1 MAEAA
6 KYKKS
11 KAKKNTVKVAFVFW
25 TLGTETFYS
34 TTKRLSSVSL
44 NGV

>member
-25 TLGTETFYS
+25 TLSHWEPKHFIVLL
-34 TTKRLSSVSL
+34 KDCPVFH
-44 NGV
+44 